1 MKLLLVADYNDAD
14 YVEHVVEITEEKF
27 NKFKPLIDAIEN
39 FQPYVRHNSFGGID
53 HHNWE
58 SPRQDLGDLTLY
70 EKYSQFSEDYIDEFI
85 DVFFSGMPNMVE
97 DVFDNSITGYHT
109 IVKLENLKT
118 DEVYIESNYKKMRD
132 RYSQKCMDYE
142 AEKCRI
148 YSYTR
153 PSDGK
158 PLNSIPFNE
167 MTKEEK
173 EMIDSLDTL
182 WMKYV

>member
-14 YVEHVVEITEEKF
+14 YIEHVVEVTEEEF
-27 NKFKPLIDAIEN
+27 SKFKPLIDAIEN
-39 FQPYVRHNSFGGID
+39 FQPYIRHSRFGGID
-53 HHNWE
+53 CHNWE
-58 SPRQDLGDLTLY
+58 SPRQDLGDLTIY
-70 EKYSQFSEDYIDEFI
+70 EKYNQFSEDYIDEFI

-118 DEVYIESNYKKMRD
+118 DKVYIESNYKKMRD

-142 AEKCRI
+142 AEKRRI

-158 PLNSIPFNE
+158 PLNSIPFTE

-173 EMIDSLDTL
+173 EMIDSLDML
-182 WMKYV
+182 WKKYV

>member
-14 YVEHVVEITEEKF
+14 YVEHVVEITEEEF
-27 NKFKPLIDAIEN
+27 SKFKPLIDAIEN
-39 FQPYVRHNSFGGID
+39 FQPYVRHHRFGGID

-58 SPRQDLGDLTLY
+58 SSRQDLGDLTIY

-85 DVFFSGMPNMVE
+85 DLFFSGMPNMVE

-132 RYSQKCMDYE
+132 RYSQKCIDYE
-142 AEKCRI
+142 AEKRRI

-167 MTKEEK
+167 LTKEEK
-173 EMIDSLDTL
+173 ELIDLLDTL

>member
-14 YVEHVVEITEEKF
+14 YVEHVVEITEEEF
-27 NKFKPLIDAIEN
+27 SKFKPLIDAIEN
-39 FQPYVRHNSFGGID
+39 FQPYVRHHRFGGID

-58 SPRQDLGDLTLY
+58 SPRQDLGDLTIY

-132 RYSQKCMDYE
+132 RYSQKCIDYE
-142 AEKCRI
+142 AEKRRI

-153 PSDGK
+153 LSDGK

-173 EMIDSLDTL
+173 ELIDLLDTL

>member
-14 YVEHVVEITEEKF
+14 YIEHVVEITEEQF
-27 NKFKPLIDAIEN
+27 NKFKPLINAIEN
-39 FQPYVRHNSFGGID
+39 FQPYIRHSRFGGID
-53 HHNWE
+53 SHNWE
-58 SPRQDLGDLTLY
+58 SPRQDLGDLTIY
-70 EKYSQFSEDYIDEFI
+70 EKYNQFSEDYIDEFI

-118 DEVYIESNYKKMRD
+118 DEVYIESNYQKMRD
-132 RYSQKCMDYE
+132 RRSQKCLDYE
-142 AEKCRI
+142 EEQRRI
-148 YSYTR
+148 YSYKR
-153 PSDGK
+153 PKDGK

-173 EMIDSLDTL
+173 ELIDSLDTL